1 MEIGKPDRSG
11 CPPSTPSTASEIGK
25 TYVALASD
33 AH

>member
-11 CPPSTPSTASEIGK
+11 SPPHTPSTASEIGK
-25 TYVALASD
+25 TYIALTTD